1 MVERLLH
8 LSLPVMVEG
17 LAKKRG
23 GGHSE
28 PKKKRGD
35 AERAAFGKKVLDESD
50 RIIESL
56 LKWKDKYGDKI
67 DPALIFKIEANS
79 PIDESDLNKMGL
91 KVLGTDYMDTVVVFA
106 DDEHLTEFKRRI
118 KEYSD
123 EIPPNQKNAK
133 YAFIHAFEDI
143 RKVAPDEKKGVRLRK
158 EPLKDGEIA
167 ILDVELWHLGE
178 EYRRQIISWK
188 DDIGNILKDKG
199 GKITDFYPGRT
210 LFIIRA
216 KVPSSVMEEIL
227 NMNQVVKVDRPPKVT
242 IDMAKVK
249 GLSLDEIEKIPS
261 PEDDAPGILILDSG
275 IMSGHPLLKTAIG
288 DSQSYLDGR
297 SPVDE
302 VGHGTAVAGV
312 ALYGD
317 LQQCIDGMEFNPEL
331 WIYSARVCDENGD
344 YDKEKLPETQLRD
357 AINYFVGHYEN
368 IRVVN
373 LSIGDPK
380 EVYRSEGKQFRLAA
394 AIDEL
399 AFDYKDNNILFV
411 VSAGNYTN
419 STTGMEYLDE
429 EIASGYPSYLL
440 DDPNA
445 KIIDPAT
452 SALALTVGSLALGHG
467 SAYKWYS
474 LPIAGYEEF
483 PSPFTR
489 AGPGVNG
496 MAKPDL
502 VEFGGDLTFE
512 RGSGVVT
519 DSSIGVI
526 TAEKDFL
533 REGLLT
539 IEDGT
544 SFSAAKISHLAAKL
558 WKELPDASSNLIKAL
573 LIASAK
579 IPELKPPPWDS
590 LDLKG
595 GSSEEQSKL
604 LNIYGYGLP
613 NLDRAFPI
621 PNRVLLIDEREMKLN
636 DIVIY
641 EIPVPAEFYRGAG
654 RRIISITL
662 AFDPPTRKTRKQYLG
677 ATMNFHLFRDVTV
690 EEVKQKYAEMELYDT
705 DEEITLP
712 NEITLVPGASLTKKG
727 TIQKRMWVLDRKR
740 DIIDSLKLVVICS
753 DKWVNN
759 EEYRQKYAVVA
770 EFHLGE
776 ELVGKFDTR
785 QGKKMIS
792 RSTG

>member
-1 MVERLLH
+1 
-8 LSLPVMVEG
+8 
-17 LAKKRG
+17 
-23 GGHSE
+23 
-28 PKKKRGD
+28 
-35 AERAAFGKKVLDESD
+35 
-50 RIIESL
+50 
-56 LKWKDKYGDKI
+56 
-67 DPALIFKIEANS
+67 
-79 PIDESDLNKMGL
+79 
-91 KVLGTDYMDTVVVFA
+91 
-106 DDEHLTEFKRRI
+106 
-118 KEYSD
+118 
-123 EIPPNQKNAK
+123 
-133 YAFIHAFEDI
+133 
-143 RKVAPDEKKGVRLRK
+143 
-158 EPLKDGEIA
+158 
-167 ILDVELWHLGE
+167 
-178 EYRRQIISWK
+178 
-188 DDIGNILKDKG
+188 
-199 GKITDFYPGRT
+199 
-210 LFIIRA
+210 
-216 KVPSSVMEEIL
+216 
-227 NMNQVVKVDRPPKVT
+227 
-242 IDMAKVK
+242 
-249 GLSLDEIEKIPS
+249 
-261 PEDDAPGILILDSG
+261 
-275 IMSGHPLLKTAIG
+275 
-288 DSQSYLDGR
+288 
-297 SPVDE
+297 
-302 VGHGTAVAGV
+302 
-312 ALYGD
+312 
-317 LQQCIDGMEFNPEL
+317 
-331 WIYSARVCDENGD
+331 
-344 YDKEKLPETQLRD
+344 
-357 AINYFVGHYEN
+357 
-368 IRVVN
+368 
-373 LSIGDPK
+373 
-380 EVYRSEGKQFRLAA
+380 
-394 AIDEL
+394 
-399 AFDYKDNNILFV
+399 
-411 VSAGNYTN
+411 
-419 STTGMEYLDE
+419 MEYLDE

-770 EFHLGE
+770 
-776 ELVGKFDTR
+776 V
-785 QGKKMIS
+785 
-792 RSTG
+792 RS